1 MAENSSACS
10 ALANEATNSDAR
22 AMNRCLQEDA
32 KMQGARVL
40 ILIGEHK
47 GEQGVCLGEAD
58 RVGLWAI
65 SPDRSDETLTLAF
78 EKDFGLLMDLS
89 ANPQDN

>member
-1 MAENSSACS
+1 
-10 ALANEATNSDAR
+10 
-22 AMNRCLQEDA
+22 MNRCLQEDA

-58 RVGLWAI
+58 RVGLWVI
-65 SPDRSDETLTLAF
+65 SPDRSDEILTLAF

>member
-1 MAENSSACS
+1 
-10 ALANEATNSDAR
+10 
-22 AMNRCLQEDA
+22 MNRCLQEDA

-65 SPDRSDETLTLAF
+65 SPDRSDEILTLAF